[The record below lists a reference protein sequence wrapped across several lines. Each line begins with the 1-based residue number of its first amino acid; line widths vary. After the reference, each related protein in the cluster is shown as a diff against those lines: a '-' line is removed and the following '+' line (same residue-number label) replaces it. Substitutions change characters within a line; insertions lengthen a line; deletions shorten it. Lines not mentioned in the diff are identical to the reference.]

1 MNIQLV
7 TWINCAIVVVSTMA
21 ITLYINYRLNR
32 LIKML
37 DESITERPE

>member
-1 MNIQLV
+1 MNILLA

-21 ITLYINYRLNR
+21 ITLYINYRLGR

-37 DESITERPE
+37 DGMITDRP